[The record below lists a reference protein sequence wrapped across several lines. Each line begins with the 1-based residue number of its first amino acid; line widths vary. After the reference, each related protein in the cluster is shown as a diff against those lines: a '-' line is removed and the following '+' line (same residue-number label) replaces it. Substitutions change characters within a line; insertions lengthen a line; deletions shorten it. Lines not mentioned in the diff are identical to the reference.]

1 LAFITA
7 LRNMNVD
14 KGQAIVIENAPLG
27 IDAANA
33 AGIQSLV
40 VLNNSPLVPRDFEG
54 KIEKSRILKDTRSA
68 SIQLH
73 DWCG

>member
-1 LAFITA
+1 
-7 LRNMNVD
+7 
-14 KGQAIVIENAPLG
+14 LG

-54 KIEKSRILKDTRSA
+54 KIEKIRILKDTRSA
-68 SIQLH
+68 FIQLH

>member
-1 LAFITA
+1 
-7 LRNMNVD
+7 MNVD

-40 VLNNSPLVPRDFEG
+40 VLNNSPLVSRDFEG